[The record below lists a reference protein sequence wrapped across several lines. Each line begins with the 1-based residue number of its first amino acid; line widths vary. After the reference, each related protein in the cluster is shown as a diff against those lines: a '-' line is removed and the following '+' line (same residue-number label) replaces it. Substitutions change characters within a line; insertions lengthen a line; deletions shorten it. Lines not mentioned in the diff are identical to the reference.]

1 MSDSPPERTG
11 GRRRAPIRLADAP
24 LADYR
29 PEAPAEAPGTPDA
42 AAAAPRGRPPPAR
55 RAGRRPGRRSAH
67 RAVPLARE
75 ATQSVN
81 FHIPRSLD
89 RALGRLKY
97 ELESEYGVR
106 TSKTALTAAA
116 LYALPREPLAA
127 LAWLRAYEAAVLP
140 LDGERRRPG
149 RPRPAPKTRPA
160 GPRRARP
167 AREHRVKLG
176 G

>member
-1 MSDSPPERTG
+1 MSDSPPDRSR

-29 PEAPAEAPGTPDA
+29 PASEPEPAADEAPAPRVRARTR
-42 AAAAPRGRPPPAR
+42 APRDAPTP
-55 RAGRRPGRRSAH
+55 RAADPRTEPT
-67 RAVPLARE
+67 PLARE

-97 ELESEYGVR
+97 ELEAEYGVR

-127 LAWLRAYEAAVLP
+127 LAWLRAYEAALLP
-140 LDGERRRPG
+140 LDEGEG
-149 RPRPAPKTRPA
+149 GEA
-160 GPRRARP
+160 GS
-167 AREHRVKLG
+167 G
-176 G
+176 

>member
-1 MSDSPPERTG
+1 VSDSPREPGSG
-11 GRRRAPIRLADAP
+11 GRRRPPIRLADAP

-29 PEAPAEAPGTPDA
+29 PEAAATEAASAPPPRAPARRGAHRPN
-42 AAAAPRGRPPPAR
+42 AAAPAPPAPAADPR
-55 RAGRRPGRRSAH
+55 TEPL
-67 RAVPLARE
+67 PLARE

-97 ELESEYGVR
+97 ELEAEYGVR
-106 TSKTALTAAA
+106 TSKTALSAAA

-140 LDGERRRPG
+140 LEDG
-149 RPRPAPKTRPA
+149 A
-160 GPRRARP
+160 G
-167 AREHRVKLG
+167 EG
-176 G
+176 

>member
-1 MSDSPPERTG
+1 VSDSPPERPS

-29 PEAPAEAPGTPDA
+29 PEAAPEAPSGPA
-42 AAAAPRGRPPPAR
+42 AEPPPSRPAR
-55 RAGRRPGRRSAH
+55 RRSAPAPAPAADP
-67 RAVPLARE
+67 RTEPVPLARE

-127 LAWLRAYEAAVLP
+127 LAWLRAYEAALLP
-140 LDGERRRPG
+140 LEED
-149 RPRPAPKTRPA
+149 AA
-160 GPRRARP
+160 GA
-167 AREHRVKLG
+167 G
-176 G
+176 

>member
-1 MSDSPPERTG
+1 VSDSPPERSR

-29 PEAPAEAPGTPDA
+29 PAPEPEPAAELPPAPRARA
-42 AAAAPRGRPPPAR
+42 AARATPEPPPP
-55 RAGRRPGRRSAH
+55 RAADPRTEPT
-67 RAVPLARE
+67 PLARE

-97 ELESEYGVR
+97 ELEAEYGVR

-127 LAWLRAYEAAVLP
+127 LAWLRAYEAALLP
-140 LDGERRRPG
+140 LDQGEG
-149 RPRPAPKTRPA
+149 GGA
-160 GPRRARP
+160 GP
-167 AREHRVKLG
+167 G
-176 G
+176 

>member
-1 MSDSPPERTG
+1 MSDSPPERPS

-29 PEAPAEAPGTPDA
+29 PEAAPEAPSAAAPEPAPSRPARRRPAEAPAPA
-42 AAAAPRGRPPPAR
+42 ADPRTEP
-55 RAGRRPGRRSAH
+55 
-67 RAVPLARE
+67 VPLARE

-127 LAWLRAYEAAVLP
+127 LAWLRAYEAALLP
-140 LDGERRRPG
+140 LEED
-149 RPRPAPKTRPA
+149 AA
-160 GPRRARP
+160 GA
-167 AREHRVKLG
+167 G
-176 G
+176 

>member
-1 MSDSPPERTG
+1 VSGSPPERPRS
-11 GRRRAPIRLADAP
+11 RRRAPIRLADAP

-29 PEAPAEAPGTPDA
+29 PEPAPSPEPEAPAAR
-42 AAAAPRGRPPPAR
+42 APR
-55 RAGRRPGRRSAH
+55 RRSAPAPA
-67 RAVPLARE
+67 RAADPRTEPVPLTRE
-75 ATQSVN
+75 GTQSVN

-97 ELESEYGVR
+97 ELEAEYGVR

-140 LDGERRRPG
+140 LE
-149 RPRPAPKTRPA
+149 A
-160 GPRRARP
+160 GAGAEP
-167 AREHRVKLG
+167 EG
-176 G
+176 

>member
-1 MSDSPPERTG
+1 VSESPPERSR

-29 PEAPAEAPGTPDA
+29 PAPEPAPPADVAPAPQAR
-42 AAAAPRGRPPPAR
+42 PRARPAR
-55 RAGRRPGRRSAH
+55 DAPPTRAADPRTEPA
-67 RAVPLARE
+67 PLARE

-97 ELESEYGVR
+97 ELEAEYGVR

-127 LAWLRAYEAAVLP
+127 LAWLRAYEAALLP
-140 LDGERRRPG
+140 LDGGEG
-149 RPRPAPKTRPA
+149 A
-160 GPRRARP
+160 GEAG
-167 AREHRVKLG
+167 AG
-176 G
+176 

>member
-1 MSDSPPERTG
+1 
-11 GRRRAPIRLADAP
+11 LADAP

-29 PEAPAEAPGTPDA
+29 PEAPEASPP
-42 AAAAPRGRPPPAR
+42 PRAPAR
-55 RAGRRPGRRSAH
+55 RRTRPAAPTAPAPPAPAADPRTEPL
-67 RAVPLARE
+67 PLARE

-97 ELESEYGVR
+97 ELEAEYGVR

-116 LYALPREPLAA
+116 LHALPREPLAA

-140 LDGERRRPG
+140 VEGGAGEG
-149 RPRPAPKTRPA
+149 
-160 GPRRARP
+160 
-167 AREHRVKLG
+167 
-176 G
+176 

>member
-1 MSDSPPERTG
+1 VSDSPPERAR

-29 PEAPAEAPGTPDA
+29 PEPATEAPTPPAPEAPATRAPRRPSA
-42 AAAAPRGRPPPAR
+42 PPAAPP
-55 RAGRRPGRRSAH
+55 RAADPRTEP
-67 RAVPLARE
+67 VPLARE

-97 ELESEYGVR
+97 ELEAEYGVR

-116 LYALPREPLAA
+116 LYALPREPLGA

-140 LDGERRRPG
+140 LDGD
-149 RPRPAPKTRPA
+149 AA
-160 GPRRARP
+160 G
-167 AREHRVKLG
+167 EG
-176 G
+176 

>member
-1 MSDSPPERTG
+1 MSDSPRERGSG

-29 PEAPAEAPGTPDA
+29 PEADE
-42 AAAAPRGRPPPAR
+42 AAAPPSEPAPRAPSRRRARPPAATTPAPPAPAADPR
-55 RAGRRPGRRSAH
+55 TEPL
-67 RAVPLARE
+67 PLARE

-97 ELESEYGVR
+97 ELEAEYGLR

-140 LDGERRRPG
+140 LEGE
-149 RPRPAPKTRPA
+149 A
-160 GPRRARP
+160 G
-167 AREHRVKLG
+167 KG
-176 G
+176 

>member
-1 MSDSPPERTG
+1 
-11 GRRRAPIRLADAP
+11 
-24 LADYR
+24 
-29 PEAPAEAPGTPDA
+29 
-42 AAAAPRGRPPPAR
+42 
-55 RAGRRPGRRSAH
+55 
-67 RAVPLARE
+67 VPLARE

-140 LDGERRRPG
+140 LDGGE
-149 RPRPAPKTRPA
+149 A
-160 GPRRARP
+160 
-167 AREHRVKLG
+167 EG

>member
-1 MSDSPPERTG
+1 MSDSPPERP
-11 GRRRAPIRLADAP
+11 RARQRAPIRLADAP

-29 PEAPAEAPGTPDA
+29 PAEPEPEAEPQTPPAEAARPS
-42 AAAAPRGRPPPAR
+42 RGGAR
-55 RAGRRPGRRSAH
+55 RARASAATP
-67 RAVPLARE
+67 RAADPRTEPTPLARE
-75 ATQSVN
+75 ATRSVN

-97 ELESEYGVR
+97 ELEAEYGVR

-140 LDGERRRPG
+140 LDEGADGTAEG
-149 RPRPAPKTRPA
+149 S
-160 GPRRARP
+160 
-167 AREHRVKLG
+167 
-176 G
+176 

>member
-29 PEAPAEAPGTPDA
+29 PEAPGEAPRPP
-42 AAAAPRGRPPPAR
+42 AAAPPARPPRRRGAPAAATPPAADPR
-55 RAGRRPGRRSAH
+55 TEP
-67 RAVPLARE
+67 VPLARE

-140 LDGERRRPG
+140 LDGGE
-149 RPRPAPKTRPA
+149 AEAK
-160 GPRRARP
+160 
-167 AREHRVKLG
+167 
-176 G
+176 